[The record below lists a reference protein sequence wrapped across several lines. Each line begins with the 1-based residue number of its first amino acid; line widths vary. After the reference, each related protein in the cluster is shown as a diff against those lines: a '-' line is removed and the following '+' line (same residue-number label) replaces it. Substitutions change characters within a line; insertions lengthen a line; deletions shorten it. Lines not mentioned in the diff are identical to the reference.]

1 MRVRRQQMNKNAQYI
16 PSLPN
21 APFSPRI
28 GDALPLCSPCLRVRP
43 FPQIVGR
50 KRGPSSYLLQQPTP
64 KNKGCRNAN
73 IILGIIQFNTSNK
86 KKTTSKLVLSKEM
99 VFSLFSYFPGN
110 CCLQTGSR
118 QTLHSGIHTPFY
130 CFSGISPSMYLQRI
144 LMPFTFSPP
153 CGIIRSA

>member
-50 KRGPSSYLLQQPTP
+50 KRDPSSYLLQQPTP
-64 KNKGCRNAN
+64 KNKGCRNEN
-73 IILGIIQFNTSNK
+73 IILGIIQFKTSDK

-99 VFSLFSYFPGN
+99 VFSLFSGELLLTDRKSSDPAF
-110 CCLQTGSR
+110 R
-118 QTLHSGIHTPFY
+118 HTHPFY

>member
-50 KRGPSSYLLQQPTP
+50 KRGPSSYLLQQPTT
-64 KNKGCRNAN
+64 KNKGSRNAN
-73 IILGIIQFNTSNK
+73 IILGIIQFKTIQQK
-86 KKTTSKLVLSKEM
+86 KNTSKLVLSKEM
-99 VFSLFSYFPGN
+99 VFSLFSRELLLTDRKSPDR
-110 CCLQTGSR
+110 GSAFR
-118 QTLHSGIHTPFY
+118 HTHPFY

>member
-28 GDALPLCSPCLRVRP
+28 GDALPLCSPCLHVRP

-64 KNKGCRNAN
+64 KNKGSRNAN
-73 IILGIIQFNTSNK
+73 IILGIIQFKTSNK
-86 KKTTSKLVLSKEM
+86 KKTTSKLILSKEM
-99 VFSLFSYFPGN
+99 VFSLFSGE
-110 CCLQTGSR
+110 LLLTDRKS
-118 QTLHSGIHTPFY
+118 SGPAFRHTHPFY
-130 CFSGISPSMYLQRI
+130 CFPGISPSMYLQRI

>member
-1 MRVRRQQMNKNAQYI
+1 MRIRRQQMNKNAQYI

-50 KRGPSSYLLQQPTP
+50 KRGRHRIFCNNPRRKTKGVEMQTSFLESYSSRL
-64 KNKGCRNAN
+64 
-73 IILGIIQFNTSNK
+73 SNK

-99 VFSLFSYFPGN
+99 VFSLFSGELLLTDRKSSDPAF
-110 CCLQTGSR
+110 R
-118 QTLHSGIHTPFY
+118 HTHPFY

-144 LMPFTFSPP
+144 LIPFTFSPP